1 MKFDPNRCGS
11 FSASADTRGDT
22 TSAKLIDPEPA
33 KTPGD
38 TPAGHIIP
46 AYVKSDPAALVGFV
60 RQHMSF
66 LKATTSLNRM
76 IQAIEK
82 PQNKLFDRLYPEI
95 LNIED
100 ASYICLSNDL
110 FAKGKSQGQ
119 VEICDQ
125 VPDGAIATAGR
136 VSIFYQPTAA
146 LREARRGVYWT
157 AASGKDRQPRACG
170 ADFRV

>member
-1 MKFDPNRCGS
+1 MTFDPNRFGS
-11 FSASADTRGDT
+11 FSASADTCGNATR
-22 TSAKLIDPEPA
+22 SKSIYPEPA
-33 KTPGD
+33 RSAGNTS
-38 TPAGHIIP
+38 AGHIIP
-46 AYVKSDPAALVGFV
+46 SYVKSDQAALVGFV
-60 RQHMSF
+60 RQYMSF
-66 LKATTSLNRM
+66 LKPTSLNRM
-76 IQAIEK
+76 IKAIEK
-82 PQNKLFDRLYPEI
+82 PPNKLFGRLYSEI

-100 ASYICLSNDL
+100 GSYICLSNDL

-157 AASGKDRQPRACG
+157 AASGKDRQPG
-170 ADFRV
+170 ASDIDIRV